1 MKPIPGTLQE
11 GGAMTNY
18 WLGIRKLSLTMQPN
32 SGLVPVPIQTR
43 RSGWQKRIWRFAT
56 RRVPA
61 ASWRGLLTRKR
72 LVDSSG
78 HADRNFVFTRGREM
92 DINETAV
99 AEEFTK

>member
-1 MKPIPGTLQE
+1 
-11 GGAMTNY
+11 MTNY

-78 HADRNFVFTRGREM
+78 HADRNFVFTCGCKE
-92 DINETAV
+92 DSIETALPRS
-99 AEEFTK
+99 AQNEIADWHA